1 MTSIVTAPVL
11 SLFCGKIASGK
22 STLARRLAAQSGAV
36 AIHEDD
42 WLSALYG
49 DQMRS
54 VQDYVRCAARLRAVM
69 EPHVTALLGAGIS
82 VVLDFPANT
91 PQTRAWLLGLVGQTG
106 VRHEMHVLDV
116 PDEVC
121 WARLQRRNAEGGNP
135 FQVTRAQFE
144 QITRHFSMPGP
155 DEGFHHVE
163 HRPGGI
169 SG

>member
-1 MTSIVTAPVL
+1 MTARVAAPVL

-54 VQDYVRCAARLRAVM
+54 VQDYVRYAARLRAAM
-69 EPHVTALLGAGIS
+69 GPHVTALLEAGIS
-82 VVLDFPANT
+82 VALDFPANT
-91 PQTRAWLLGLVGQTG
+91 PQTRAWLLGLIGQTG

-116 PDEVC
+116 PDEIC
-121 WARLQRRNAEGGNP
+121 WARLQQRNAEGGHP
-135 FQVTRAQFE
+135 FQVSRAQFE
-144 QITRHFSMPGP
+144 QITRHFSVPGAG
-155 DEGFHHVE
+155 EGFQIIQHAGTGQT
-163 HRPGGI
+163 P
-169 SG
+169 